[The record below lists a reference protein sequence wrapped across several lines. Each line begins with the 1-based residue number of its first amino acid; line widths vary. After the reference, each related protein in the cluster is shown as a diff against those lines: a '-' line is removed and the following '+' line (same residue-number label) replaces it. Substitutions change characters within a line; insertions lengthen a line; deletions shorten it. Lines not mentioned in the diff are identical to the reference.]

1 MAAPSPEQLE
11 TLVAE
16 VLGSAKYRAI
26 SPELVR
32 AVGARELA
40 ARRSLREA
48 VKETKGRLH
57 QVAGAFIDRA
67 PRYEAWLAELHGAG
81 GDPQAQPDGGPQAHP
96 AAAGDPRALRDVCR
110 RIMAG
115 HVSTRER
122 LPELERFYAE
132 VFGALPP
139 VGRLVDCACG
149 LNPLAAPWMPLQPGV
164 SYFACDLYADMCA
177 FVGAALPLLGLR
189 GEAAVWDLAAA
200 APPWE
205 ADVALVLKTLPVLE
219 HVRRGAGRELLRGLQ
234 APRLVVSFPTRSLG
248 GRNVGMAATYAG
260 QMRSIADGEGWRYET
275 LEFTGELVFVVT
287 KG

>member
-1 MAAPSPEQLE
+1 MASPSPEQLE
-11 TLVAE
+11 ALVAE

-40 ARRSLREA
+40 ARRTLREA

-57 QVAGAFIDRA
+57 QVAGAFLDRA
-67 PRYEAWLAELHGAG
+67 PRYAAWLEELRG
-81 GDPQAQPDGGPQAHP
+81 
-96 AAAGDPRALRDVCR
+96 AAGDQAALRDACR

-115 HVSTRER
+115 HASTRER
-122 LPELERFYAE
+122 LPELERMYAA
-132 VFGALPP
+132 VFAALPP
-139 VGRLVDCACG
+139 VGRLVDAACG
-149 LNPLAAPWMPLQPGV
+149 LNPLAAPWMPLAPGA

-177 FVGAALPLLGLR
+177 FAGAALPLLGLR
-189 GEAAVWDLAAA
+189 GEAAVWDLAAS

-219 HVRRGAGRELLRGLQ
+219 HVRRGAGRELLRGLN
-234 APRLVVSFPTRSLG
+234 APQLVVSFPTRSLG

-260 QMRSIADGEGWRYET
+260 QMREIAAGEGWRYET
-275 LEFTGELVFVVT
+275 LEFTGEVVFVVS